1 MRLRTTIQRPRKL
14 EDETEYGKKRN
25 ETTRPAMPE
34 LLQSQV
40 VPFNPNL
47 PPAVF
52 PSLPFPTE
60 SSRKGGNAAKARTAA
75 HVQASFEGQSR
86 TIACLYLMRK
96 VLIKV

>member
-1 MRLRTTIQRPRKL
+1 MRLRKSIQRPRKL
-14 EDETEYGKKRN
+14 QDEIDYGKKRN

-47 PPAVF
+47 PPAAF

-60 SSRKGGNAAKARTAA
+60 SSRKVNDEAKTRTAA
-75 HVQASFEGQSR
+75 DAQANSDGQSK
-86 TIACLYLMRK
+86 TIEYL
-96 VLIKV
+96 